1 MKIKSV
7 VFDMDG
13 TLLNTMDMIV
23 KCNNAVLKSEGYPLR
38 KYEEFF
44 DFVGDGMKKCVSR
57 ALPVGTDDKTIMD
70 VLFKV
75 LDGYNNEDVKTI
87 KPYDGINEMLKEL
100 VERGVKISILTNKEH
115 KYALIN
121 AKECLADHKFEKVIG
136 DRPETP
142 LKPDPTGLLEI
153 IDHLGFSKEETLFV
167 GDMKA
172 DILTGKNAGVR
183 SVGCLWGFGKKED
196 LIENGADYLIEHP
209 SEILDLI

>member
-1 MKIKSV
+1 
-7 VFDMDG
+7 
-13 TLLNTMDMIV
+13 MDMIV

>member
-1 MKIKSV
+1 LKIRSI

-23 KCNNAVLKSEGYPLR
+23 KCNNTVLKSEGYPQR

-44 DFVGDGMKKCVSR
+44 SFVGDGMRKCVTR
-57 ALPVGTDDKTIMD
+57 ALPDGTDENEITD
-70 VLFKV
+70 VLSKV
-75 LDGYNNEDVKTI
+75 LAGYNNEDVATI
-87 KPYDGINEMLKEL
+87 KPYDGIDELLKEL
-100 VERGVKISILTNKEH
+100 VEKGVKISILTNKEH

-121 AKECLADHKFEKVIG
+121 AEVCLAGHKFEKVIG

-142 LKPDPTGLLEI
+142 LKPDPHGLLEI
-153 IDHLGFSKEETLFV
+153 IEHLGFSKEETLFV

-196 LIENGADYLIEHP
+196 LVENGADFLVSNP
-209 SEILDLI
+209 LEILELI